1 MKKRLIT
8 AATNLAKPQIKA
20 MAIDI
25 ALRFGVPASLVL
37 AMIKQESNFNPN
49 AVSGAGAQG
58 LMQLMPATARELG
71 VKNPFDPVENITGG
85 VRYIKQMLDMFDG
98 HVDLALAAYNSGAT
112 TVKKA
117 GRKVPNIKETKNYVK
132 NIMNNADKYY
142 DDILNYIDEHPSLK
156 FNPATMAPAFFLKVN
171 KAALDTVRARQAERK
186 KKAATTGKQPVLPQ
200 QGQSAVMSD
209 VQQPVNGGLTT
220 GDLLAYNSTPPQQTY
235 KVGNMTAAPNAQG
248 VYQLEGNPTG
258 LNPTDMYNKGLQ
270 TIPTMNQ
277 VLDTVTNSVTP
288 QVTGQL
294 NKYGDVVLGNVP
306 TKAEV
311 QSMINQGNAKADQL
325 IQSAPDVMK
334 FADRLEN
341 ARKEAMAAVANDP
354 RLQNQGYS
362 IDPRVYDN
370 LAVGS
375 AIMNN
380 QILGPQ
386 YYLDKQRLMYEA
398 NIANQM
404 GVPYADYIRAKENAS
419 KAAIDSLTPY
429 TAGLT
434 SFSNNAS
441 TNYKTQ
447 SDILN
452 NQQARNIDALNTLN
466 NGTQIVGAYGV
477 GASQAVASPYNT
489 AIPTGINSQADL
501 GKAYIGI
508 GNKDVDT
515 QTEMT
520 KALMPSGNSGI
531 NMVDLLKAEN
541 EAALIPYKQAEAL
554 GEANYKNN
562 LAKYFGIMTQG
573 PQPQGALPNN
583 SLLGF

>member
-1 MKKRLIT
+1 MKTRLKN
-8 AATNLAKPQIKA
+8 AAVNMGKNQIKN

-25 ALRFGVPASLVL
+25 ALRFGVPAALVL

-71 VKNPFDPVENITGG
+71 VKNPFDPRENITGG
-85 VRYIKQMLDMFDG
+85 VKYIKQMLDMFG
-98 HVDLALAAYNSGAT
+98 GNVELALAAYNAGASN
-112 TVKKA
+112 VKKA
-117 GRKVPNIKETKNYVK
+117 GNKVPNIKETKNYVK
-132 NIMNNADKYY
+132 TIMGNSNKFFKDIENFVNA
-142 DDILNYIDEHPSLK
+142 
-156 FNPATMAPAFFLKVN
+156 NPAIKYSPEGFLLRAIGGAVN
-171 KAALDTVRARQAERK
+171 AVDNSRK
-186 KKAATTGKQPVLPQ
+186 GKPTTTAKKQSAVPQQ
-200 QGQSAVMSD
+200 QGQSAVVND
-209 VQQPVNGGLTT
+209 VQQPVNGGLTA

-258 LNPTDMYNKGLQ
+258 LNPTDMYKKGLQ

-277 VLDTVTNSVTP
+277 VMDTVTNNVTP
-288 QVTGQL
+288 QITGQL

-354 RLQNQGYS
+354 RLQGGSYYMNPEAYNAAFV
-362 IDPRVYDN
+362 INPNVATMDD
-370 LAVGS
+370 LAK
-375 AIMNN
+375 
-380 QILGPQ
+380 LGQ
-386 YYLDKQRLMYEA
+386 LRYEA
-398 NIANQM
+398 NVANSV
-404 GVPYADYIRAKENAS
+404 GVPYADYIRARENAA
-419 KAAIDSLTPY
+419 KAAVDALSPY
-429 TAGLT
+429 GTGLSNFANSAAANYQTQAG
-434 SFSNNAS
+434 
-441 TNYKTQ
+441 
-447 SDILN
+447 ILN
-452 NQQARNIDALNTLN
+452 NQQARNIDALNALN
-466 NGTQIVGAYGV
+466 NGVQTVGAYG
-477 GASQAVASPYNT
+477 ASAGQTIASPYNA

-501 GKAYIGI
+501 GKAYISI

-515 QTEMT
+515 QAEMA
-520 KALMPSGNSGI
+520 KALMPSGGSGI
-531 NMVDLLKAEN
+531 DMVDLLKIQN

-573 PQPQGALPNN
+573 PQQGGLQSPP
-583 SLLGF
+583 LLGF